1 MNRGSKQQPFVSY
14 PPPKPTTRPYTQ
26 NPGVGRKFD
35 LIPEG
40 RNYGFEDVYYGK
52 FGENTVLAPGNDRLR
67 AIQEVGGAAPL
78 FVKVDNLEAAKR
90 KATNSFSK
98 LCSATDHAAIPG
110 LASAATKD
118 QQDVLRHRI
127 DVLNALIIDPN
138 SHICVK
144 HKLLQKPDAPKT
156 LVSVTYNRYVRESL
170 QSDREMGEIQSPMA
184 WVVPGAQK
192 FVAQLLDTGDDMAG
206 KGHAFSMLLYGL
218 RKSIPS
224 KYCTKK
230 LRKSLIPQFPNVV
243 TRIQDHALPST
254 RDQQHYQPSA
264 LTSHHTAVYEATT
277 ELRPS
282 KKKPDAQPEK
292 VTFRVIT
299 GVLDLN
305 VLEQWQN
312 PSTNARVRKSII
324 RAGVEHQPHPG
335 AGLDNVHALHIK
347 ITRGMET
354 HVLSFR
360 PFIGDEAC
368 TVSHLTFTEEAA
380 GAGDKGILRLNDDPE
395 TVHGMHGGVIH
406 AIESYVCLGAHRE
419 NRYNEA
425 QLNYIHSRG
434 YIHAQL
440 VGEGRGLPDPH
451 AIAWDSEFPPAKAT
465 RISDKD
471 CDVMA
476 SSYHVG
482 GKVHTV
488 VSVVNYPSFGTQFT
502 VRLRLSKKDKVKA
515 KAKRAEKIEKLRQ
528 SGKLV
533 PRALAPRRP
542 RRAGAA
548 PPPPMPRGEA
558 HLTTDGGRTPTDN
571 KRTRTT
577 APGFTK
583 GRVYS
588 LDDTGAAPY
597 DKNSRLYLLE
607 RGQGKDHVYFL
618 DGVVFDPYDK
628 DSRLYLL
635 ETGKGKGAETREAM
649 AQALKIRED
658 LIAECKYTGAA
669 GEERTIWNPDASF
682 YKNLRENQTVHP
694 VSLLTARD
702 IWHKKWKQYMGGWVK
717 DNWNKSKASPT
728 ARGTNYTGDAFWF
741 CKNPAVWADLLDNE
755 AVRASYC
762 KWAQE
767 KLAEGVSS
775 SRISMRFVSDHGLQA
790 MIPPQIIP
798 RPPLAARP
806 VSNGGL
812 KKEQAEQKEL
822 SHLQARVLSLE
833 SRLKSTQRD
842 GNAASLMQ
850 EVLRKLRQNS

>member
-1 MNRGSKQQPFVSY
+1 MM
-14 PPPKPTTRPYTQ
+14 
-26 NPGVGRKFD
+26 GRKFD

-40 RNYGFEDVYYGK
+40 RNYSFEDVYYGK
-52 FGENTVLAPGNDRLR
+52 FGESTVLAPGNDRLR
-67 AIQEVGGAAPL
+67 AVQEVGVAAPL

-90 KATNSFSK
+90 KATTSFSK
-98 LCSATDHAAIPG
+98 LCSATDHSAIPG

-127 DVLNALIIDPN
+127 DVLNALIADPN

-156 LVSVTYNRYVRESL
+156 LVSVTYNRYLREGL
-170 QSDREMGEIQSPMA
+170 HSDKEVGEIQSAMA

-192 FVAQLLDTGDDMAG
+192 FVAQLLEPGGDSHENNAA

-230 LRKSLIPQFPNVV
+230 LRKSLIPQFPSTV

-282 KKKPDAQPEK
+282 KKKPDSPPEK

-299 GVLDLN
+299 GVMDLN

-324 RAGVEHQPHPG
+324 RAGVDHRPQAG

-368 TVSHLTFTEEAA
+368 TVSHLTFTEDAA
-380 GAGDKGILRLNDDPE
+380 GPGDKGILRLSEDPTE
-395 TVHGMHGGVIH
+395 VHSIPGGVIH
-406 AIESYVCLGAHRE
+406 GIESYVCLGAHRE

-434 YIHAQL
+434 FIHAQL
-440 VGEGRGLPDPH
+440 VGEGGGLPDPH
-451 AIAWDSEFPPAKAT
+451 AIKWDSEFPPAKAT

-476 SSYHVG
+476 TSYHIG
-482 GKVHTV
+482 SKVHTV
-488 VSVVNYPSFGTQFT
+488 VSVVNYPSFGTQFA

-533 PRALAPRRP
+533 QRPHPRLPGNGRR
-542 RRAGAA
+542 RVA
-548 PPPPMPRGEA
+548 PMPRGAES
-558 HLTTDGGRTPTDN
+558 LMVDGGRTGPTD
-571 KRTRTT
+571 KKGRWTT
-577 APGFTK
+577 APDFDK
-583 GRVYS
+583 G
-588 LDDTGAAPY
+588 
-597 DKNSRLYLLE
+597 
-607 RGQGKDHVYFL
+607 HVYFL

-635 ETGKGKGAETREAM
+635 ETGQGRARGEETKEVM
-649 AQALKIRED
+649 AQALKIRDE
-658 LIAECKYTGAA
+658 LVAECKYTGAG
-669 GEERTIWNPDASF
+669 GEERTIWNQDASF
-682 YKNLRENQTVHP
+682 YKNLRDNQTVHP
-694 VSLLTARD
+694 VSLLTPRD
-702 IWHKKWKQYMGGWVK
+702 IWHDKWKQYMGAWVK
-717 DNWNKSKASPT
+717 ANWNKSKASPT
-728 ARGTNYTGDAFWF
+728 ARGTNYTGEAFWF

-755 AVRASYC
+755 GVRLSYA
-762 KWAQE
+762 KWTQE
-767 KLAEGVSS
+767 KLVEGVSS
-775 SRISMRFVSDHGLQA
+775 SRISMKFVSDRGLQA
-790 MIPPQIIP
+790 LIPPQII
-798 RPPLAARP
+798 ARP
-806 VSNGGL
+806 LPAAASQKSAGPTTKG
-812 KKEQAEQKEL
+812 QQEQKEL
-822 SHLQARVLSLE
+822 SHLQARVQSLE

-850 EVLRKLRQNS
+850 EVLRKLRQSG